1 MHEVKHEDEC
11 ETDVAYHGEEDL
23 NDKSE
28 VNLTFF
34 FFMTC
39 LYLVVRKIILF

>member
-1 MHEVKHEDEC
+1 MLEVKHEDEC

-28 VNLTFF
+28 VSLTFF
-34 FFMTC
+34 FLTC